1 MTPDLHVVP
10 PPADPR
16 STEKA
21 SSAIR
26 VIVADD
32 HELMR
37 FALRALLSTEQQI
50 DVIAEAEQLSL
61 AMRHVRELRPDV
73 LVLDLRMHD
82 GSSID
87 AIGELRE
94 QAPETRV
101 VVITAEDNPLYAEH
115 ALAAGAF
122 GFVLKD
128 QADVELAPAV
138 RAAAE
143 GRRYV
148 SPEIDA
154 KLADLRR
161 GLTSD
166 KLTGRELEV
175 LRLIALGHTSVEV
188 ARILQISSRT
198 VESHRAR
205 VHAKLG
211 LSTRAELVRYALRR
225 GLLGTEKGRHA

>member
-10 PPADPR
+10 PLADPR
-16 STEKA
+16 SPEQT
-21 SSAIR
+21 SNSIR
-26 VIVADD
+26 VVVADD

-61 AMRHVRELRPDV
+61 AMRNVRELKPDV
-73 LVLDLRMHD
+73 LVLALRMRD

-94 QAPETRV
+94 QAPETSV
-101 VVITAEDNPLYAEH
+101 VVMTAEDNPLYAEH

-154 KLADLRR
+154 KLADLRHA
-161 GLTSD
+161 LTSD
-166 KLTGRELEV
+166 KLTGREVEV

-225 GLLGTEKGRHA
+225 GLLGTEKRGHA

>member
-16 STEKA
+16 SPEKA

-26 VIVADD
+26 VVVADD

-61 AMRHVRELRPDV
+61 AMRNVRELRPDV

-101 VVITAEDNPLYAEH
+101 VVMTAEDNPLYAEH

-154 KLADLRR
+154 KLADLRHA
-161 GLTSD
+161 LTSD

-225 GLLGTEKGRHA
+225 GLLGTEKRGHA

>member
-10 PPADPR
+10 PLVDPR
-16 STEKA
+16 SPEQT
-21 SSAIR
+21 SNSIR
-26 VIVADD
+26 VVVADD

-61 AMRHVRELRPDV
+61 AMRNVRELKPDV
-73 LVLDLRMHD
+73 LVLALRMRD

-154 KLADLRR
+154 KLADLRHA
-161 GLTSD
+161 LTSD
-166 KLTGRELEV
+166 KLTGREVEV

-225 GLLGTEKGRHA
+225 GLLGTEKRGHA

>member
-16 STEKA
+16 SAEKT
-21 SSAIR
+21 SSSIR

-37 FALRALLSTEQQI
+37 FALRALLNTEQQI

-61 AMRHVRELRPDV
+61 TMRNVRELRPDV

-161 GLTSD
+161 ALTSD
-166 KLTGRELEV
+166 KLTGREVEV

-225 GLLGTEKGRHA
+225 GLLGTEKGGHA

>member
-16 STEKA
+16 SPEQT
-21 SSAIR
+21 SSSIR
-26 VIVADD
+26 VVVADD

-61 AMRHVRELRPDV
+61 AMRNVRELRPDV

>member
-61 AMRHVRELRPDV
+61 AMRNVRELRPDV

-154 KLADLRR
+154 KLSELRR

>member
-61 AMRHVRELRPDV
+61 AMRNVRELRPDV

-225 GLLGTEKGRHA
+225 GLLGTEKRGHA

>member
-16 STEKA
+16 SPEQT
-21 SSAIR
+21 SSSIR
-26 VIVADD
+26 VVVADD

-61 AMRHVRELRPDV
+61 AMRNVRELKPDV
-73 LVLDLRMHD
+73 LVLDLRMRD

-101 VVITAEDNPLYAEH
+101 VVMTAEDNPLYAEH

-154 KLADLRR
+154 KLADLRPDQRQAHGPR
-161 GLTSD
+161 GGGAAAD
-166 KLTGRELEV
+166 
-175 LRLIALGHTSVEV
+175 
-188 ARILQISSRT
+188 
-198 VESHRAR
+198 RAR
-205 VHAKLG
+205 PHERRSGPHPADLLTHRRVSPGASPRQARSQHARRTG
-211 LSTRAELVRYALRR
+211 ALRAAAR
-225 GLLGTEKGRHA
+225 LARD

>member
-61 AMRHVRELRPDV
+61 AMRNVRELRPDV

-101 VVITAEDNPLYAEH
+101 VVMTAEDNPLYAEH

-225 GLLGTEKGRHA
+225 GLLGTEKRGHA

>member
-61 AMRHVRELRPDV
+61 AMRNVRELRPDV

>member
-10 PPADPR
+10 PPADPQ
-16 STEKA
+16 STEKT

-61 AMRHVRELRPDV
+61 AMRNVRELRPDV

>member
-10 PPADPR
+10 PPADPQ

-61 AMRHVRELRPDV
+61 AMRNVRELRPDV

>member
-10 PPADPR
+10 PLADPR
-16 STEKA
+16 SPEQT
-21 SSAIR
+21 SNSIR
-26 VIVADD
+26 VVVADD

-61 AMRHVRELRPDV
+61 AMRNVRELKPDV
-73 LVLDLRMHD
+73 LVLDLRMRD

-94 QAPETRV
+94 QAPETSV
-101 VVITAEDNPLYAEH
+101 VVMTAEDNPLYAEH

-154 KLADLRR
+154 KLADLRHA
-161 GLTSD
+161 LTSD
-166 KLTGRELEV
+166 KLTGREVEV

-225 GLLGTEKGRHA
+225 GLLGTEKRGHA